1 MSFLPEMR
9 SWTPGLRLSCAPRLA
24 GPYAYTVWTEVVD
37 AKGEHIHLR
46 AAKASIKEGSVE
58 RATRIHKF
66 AKALVVSGS
75 KAARPAEV
83 LGHELEIVPV
93 EVPADWRTGR
103 DLHFRV
109 LFRGKP
115 LPSGDLV
122 AAYIGFKPD
131 NAWCYATSTDAKG
144 TALFCPTRPGT
155 WVVRV
160 KAQQPAGKDKLAEYD
175 NEAYTATL
183 ALEIRP

>member
-1 MSFLPEMR
+1 VATQKP
-9 SWTPGLRLSCAPRLA
+9 A
-24 GPYAYTVWTEVVD
+24 VWTEVVD
-37 AKGEHIHLR
+37 AKGNHTHVR
-46 AAKASIKEGSVE
+46 APKASVKKGSVE

-66 AKALVVSGS
+66 AKALLVSGS
-75 KAARPAEV
+75 KATSPAEV

-93 EVPADWRTGR
+93 EAPADWRTGR

-122 AAYIGFKPD
+122 ATYIGFKPD
-131 NAWCYATSTDAKG
+131 NAWCYATSTDAKV
-144 TALFCPTRPGT
+144 TALFRPTQPGT

-160 KAQQPAGKDKLAEYD
+160 KMQKPAGKELLAEYD

-183 ALEIRP
+183 TLEIQP